1 MKKLLPLLFSLCLS
15 VTLYGQRPELGIVMD
30 NSSDSM
36 VYAAGY
42 RYIVENVVKYFSPIA
57 VDDATFEKNLK
68 TFSAMKTKI
77 YALNV
82 FMPGDMKLVGPD
94 VNEVAIVNYARG
106 VFARCQRAG
115 IDLIIWGSGG
125 ARRIP
130 EGYDAT
136 KAREQ
141 FISIARK
148 VADVAKEY
156 RIRLALENLNSTETN
171 FINTAADALQVVK
184 DVNHPNFRLCVDI
197 YHMLMENEP
206 PAIIESTREYLI
218 HCDIAERDGRTAP
231 GVHGQDFIPYLRALS
246 RVKYRKLI
254 VLECRWNNVEAEV
267 KQGRAEVLR
276 QLKIAYST
284 P

>member
-1 MKKLLPLLFSLCLS
+1 
-15 VTLYGQRPELGIVMD
+15 MD
-30 NSSDSM
+30 NTIAKSRWYRLIPVAFITYSLAYLDRANFGFGTAGGMAEDLKITPEVSSLLGSLFFLGYFFFQIPGAL
-36 VYAAGY
+36 YAA
-42 RYIVENVVKYFSPIA
+42 NK
-57 VDDATFEKNLK
+57 
-68 TFSAMKTKI
+68 SAK
-77 YALNV
+77 
-82 FMPGDMKLVGPD
+82 
-94 VNEVAIVNYARG
+94 
-106 VFARCQRAG
+106 RCQRAG

-246 RVKYRKLI
+246 KVKYRKLI